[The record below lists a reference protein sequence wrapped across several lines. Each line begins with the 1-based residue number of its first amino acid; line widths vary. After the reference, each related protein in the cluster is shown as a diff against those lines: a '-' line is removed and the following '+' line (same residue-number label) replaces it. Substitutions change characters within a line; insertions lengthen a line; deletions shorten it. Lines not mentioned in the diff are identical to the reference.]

1 MHLKPSQLNYT
12 HLEKEV
18 LSVVFGVERF
28 ESYMYLYERKALI
41 QTDHKPLEAVLKK
54 NLMSAK
60 RRLGWK
66 ECSLRTADVFSVVA
80 SLPSKNNVCK
90 PERQNDFR
98 DVKPL

>member
-1 MHLKPSQLNYT
+1 MHPLPSLLNYT
-12 HLEKEV
+12 ELEKEV

-28 ESYMYLYERKALI
+28 ESYIYVYERKALI
-41 QTDHKPLEAVLKK
+41 QTDHKPLEAVIKK

-60 RRLGWK
+60 RRLGCK
-66 ECSLRTADVFSVVA
+66 ECSLRTADVFPVVT
-80 SLPSKNNVCK
+80 SLPSKNNVCE